1 MFYVACL
8 AVVVLDQA
16 SKWWMLH
23 HGSDRPL
30 WGEWLRLTL
39 TENQGAAFGL
49 FQGGRAA
56 FVAIGVAAAGGLLY
70 AHRVLPAGDRRRF
83 WLALILGG
91 NLGNLVDRL
100 RLGHVTDF
108 IDMGIGA
115 ARWPVYN
122 LADVA
127 VVAGAL
133 GLGAL
138 LLHPAPRPAAV
149 EALPVPE
156 RPPAADARR
165 AANGENSAD
174 AR

>member
-1 MFYVACL
+1 MFYVTCF
-8 AVVVLDQA
+8 VVAGLDQV

-30 WGEWLRLTL
+30 WGDVLRLTL
-39 TENQGAAFGL
+39 TQNTGAAFGL
-49 FQGGRAA
+49 FQGARLA
-56 FVAIGVAAAGGLLY
+56 FVGISVLAAGGLLY
-70 AHRVLPAGDRRRF
+70 AHRILPAHDRRRV

-91 NLGNLVDRL
+91 NLGNLVDRI

-108 IDMGIGA
+108 IDMGIGS

-133 GLGAL
+133 GLGWL
-138 LLHPAPRPAAV
+138 LV
-149 EALPVPE
+149 
-156 RPPAADARR
+156 RPPAPVAR
-165 AANGENSAD
+165 
-174 AR
+174 